1 MKIINDIKLI
11 MNMED
16 FFMTRKTKIAE
27 LTKELMKKENIKN
40 ALDLQSVLK
49 EMLRNGVEAL
59 LESELDEELGY
70 ERYDNTT
77 EKTNY
82 RNGTSKKTVRSDIGE
97 IELNI
102 PRDRNSE
109 FEPKIVPKNSKDISI
124 IEDKVISMYA
134 KGMTT
139 RDISDH
145 IEDMY
150 GIPLSAQ
157 SISRMTD
164 KIIPLVEEWQNRPLC
179 EHYYFVFM
187 DAIHYKVRQNNRIVS
202 KAAYIVIGIDD
213 DGYKDVLGIWI
224 GENETSKFWL
234 KVLTDL
240 KNRGIKEVEIF
251 SIDGLSG
258 FEQAILAT
266 YPKSIIQRC
275 IIHQI
280 RYSTKYVSYKHRR
293 ELTNDLKSVYRAVN
307 EDEGYRMLEEFDEK
321 WGKTYP
327 TCIKSWK
334 NNWKV
339 ISPFFEY
346 SENIRKI
353 MYTTNIIENLNRQY
367 RKVTKGKSIFPTDS
381 SLLKALFLATKDAT
395 KKWTSRVKNWDQ
407 VKNELSILH
416 DNSSLE

>member
-1 MKIINDIKLI
+1 MKKKSKLS
-11 MNMED
+11 
-16 FFMTRKTKIAE
+16 E
-27 LTKELMKKENIKN
+27 LTMELMKETEIT
-40 ALDLQSVLK
+40 DVVGLQGLLK
-49 EMLRNGVEAL
+49 EMLKNGVETL
-59 LESELDEELGY
+59 LSAELDEELGY
-70 ERYDNTT
+70 ERYDNNID
-77 EKTNY
+77 KTNY
-82 RNGTSKKTVRSDIGE
+82 RNGTSKKTVRSDLGE

-109 FEPKIVPKNSKDISI
+109 FEPKIVPKNSRDISA

-145 IEDMY
+145 IEDIY

-164 KIIPLVEEWQNRPLC
+164 KIMPVVEEWQNRPLC

-187 DAIHYKVRQNNRIVS
+187 DAIHYKVKQNNRIVS
-202 KAAYIVIGIDD
+202 KAAYVVIGIDD

-240 KNRGIKEVEIF
+240 KNRGVKKVDIF
-251 SIDGLSG
+251 SVDGLPG

-266 YPKSIIQRC
+266 YPESIVQRC

-280 RYSTKYVSYKHRR
+280 RYSTKYVNYKHRK
-293 ELTNDLKSVYRAVN
+293 ELINDLKSVYKAAN
-307 EDEGYRMLEEFDEK
+307 EEEGYRMLEEFEEK

-327 TCIKSWK
+327 TCVKSWK
-334 NNWKV
+334 NNWNV
-339 ISPFFEY
+339 ISPFFAY

-381 SLLKALFLATKDAT
+381 SLLKALFLATRDAT
-395 KKWTSRVKNWDQ
+395 KKWTSRQRNWDQ
-407 VKNELSILH
+407 IKNELSILH
-416 DNSSLE
+416 DNSSAE